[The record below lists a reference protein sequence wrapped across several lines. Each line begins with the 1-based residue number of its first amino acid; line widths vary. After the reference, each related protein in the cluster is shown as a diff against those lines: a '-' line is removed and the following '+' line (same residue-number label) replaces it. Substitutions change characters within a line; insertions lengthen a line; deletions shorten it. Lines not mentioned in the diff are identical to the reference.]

1 MYGSEELIEKLQELG
16 FTPADNDPRILEI
29 EFTGDTGFTIA
40 EALGYTDYDFD
51 QLVLQYD
58 QDSETMS
65 CSIDGDLD
73 LVEPEEVIEALEG
86 EE

>member
-1 MYGSEELIEKLQELG
+1 MFGSEELIEKLKELG

-40 EALGYTDYDFD
+40 EALGYADYDFD

-58 QDSETMS
+58 QDSETLT
-65 CSIDGDLD
+65 CAIDGDID
-73 LVEPEEVIEALEG
+73 LIEPEEVIEALEG